1 MRFGLFF
8 DPFNILFMSFQSF
21 REKVNL
27 GLYDSKKQVSHSLQI
42 TSLFVSL
49 IVVVLMVLAFG
60 FPLSLDHKEII
71 IIVVKTSLWFYVL
84 KYIISIIYSFQP
96 LKLLR
101 ETLFEGVLMTMLT
114 VNFFSGLLFEKSL
127 LLWLSQQLEVFNLTN
142 FTIFFIQAY
151 FLVIVLLEI
160 GKAGSLIKNIRLNP
174 QFMLIISFLIL
185 IGFGSILLMMPEMTI
200 QEGSMGFMDAL
211 FTSISASCVTGLIV
225 VDTANFFTFKG
236 HCIIMVLIQLGGL
249 NIVSFASLFTIFSRS
264 GVGIKHQR
272 LIQDSFDSS
281 SLSDSMSLLKR
292 IFYFSFIIELIGF
305 SALYFSWHDA
315 INWGS
320 NSDKVFYSL
329 FHSVSAF
336 NNAGFSLFS
345 NGLYEDFVRQSYTL
359 HLVLIGLIFFGSIG
373 FSSILD
379 MFGIRQ
385 IRERIRKP
393 WKGYKLETRIA
404 LYSSLTL
411 LALGTIVFFALETNN
426 VLTGMSTGEKWIT
439 SLFQSMTART
449 AGFNT
454 VDFSLLSVPMLCFY
468 LLLMFIGSSSGST
481 GGGIKTS
488 TFVLLIFSSISTLT
502 GKKSMVIGKR
512 KISMNLVNKAFSLFL
527 FAVSTIFVGV
537 FILTITEPDKDLV
550 DLVFEEVSAFATVGL
565 STGITSSLST
575 GGRIVIMFSM
585 FMGRVGLLTL
595 AFALGRATRMPR
607 VEYPGAHI
615 SVG

>member
-1 MRFGLFF
+1 
-8 DPFNILFMSFQSF
+8 MSFQNF

-27 GLYDSKKQVSHSLQI
+27 ALYDSKKKVLHGLQL

-49 IVVVLMVLAFG
+49 IVVILMVTAFG
-60 FPLSLDHKEII
+60 FPLQPSHKEIL
-71 IIVVKTSLWFYVL
+71 IIVVKVSLWFYVL
-84 KYIISIIYSFQP
+84 KYITSIIYSFQP
-96 LKLLR
+96 LKLLW
-101 ETLFEGVLMTMLT
+101 ETLFEGVLMFLLT
-114 VNFFSGLLFEKSL
+114 INFISGLVFQTSM
-127 LLWLSQQLEVFNLTN
+127 LSWVSSQLEVFNLAN

-151 FLVIVLLEI
+151 FLIIVLLEI
-160 GKAGSLIKNIRLNP
+160 GKAGALIKNIRLNP
-174 QFMLIISFLIL
+174 QFMLILSFLIL
-185 IGFGSILLMMPEMTI
+185 IGIGSLLLMMPEMTV
-200 QEGSMGFMDAL
+200 QDGSMGYMDAL

-281 SLSDSMSLLKR
+281 SLSDSMRLLKR
-292 IFYFSFIIELIGF
+292 IFFFSFVIELIGF
-305 SALYFSWHDA
+305 TALYFSWHDA
-315 INWGS
+315 IEWGA
-320 NSDKVFYSL
+320 NSDKVFYSV
-329 FHSVSAF
+329 FHSISAF

-359 HLVLIGLIFFGSIG
+359 HLVLVGLIFFGSIG
-373 FSSILD
+373 FASILD
-379 MFGIRQ
+379 MFGIRH

-411 LALGTIVFFALETNN
+411 LAVGTLVFFGLENSG
-426 VLTGMSTGEKWIT
+426 VLDGLATGEKWIT
-439 SLFQSMTART
+439 ALFQSMTART

-537 FILTITEPDKDLV
+537 FILTITEPDKALI

-565 STGITSSLST
+565 STGITSSLSM
-575 GGRIVIMFSM
+575 GGRLVIMVSM

-595 AFALGRATRMPR
+595 AFALGQATRVPR

>member
-1 MRFGLFF
+1 
-8 DPFNILFMSFQSF
+8 MSFQSY

-27 GLYDSKKQVSHSLQI
+27 ALYDSKEQVLHGLQI

-49 IVVVLMVLAFG
+49 IVVILMVTSFG
-60 FPLSLDHKEII
+60 FPLDPEHKDVLI
-71 IIVVKTSLWFYVL
+71 IIVKVSLWFYVL
-84 KYIISIIYSFQP
+84 KYIASIIYSFQP
-96 LKLLR
+96 LILLR
-101 ETLFEGVLMTMLT
+101 ETLFEGVLMFFLT
-114 VNFFSGLLFEKSL
+114 VNFLSGLFFSQSILVF
-127 LLWLSQQLEVFNLTN
+127 LSTQLEVFNLTN

-151 FLVIVLLEI
+151 FLIIVLLEI
-160 GKAGSLIKNIRLNP
+160 GKAGALIKNIRLNP
-174 QFMLIISFLIL
+174 QLMLILSFLIL
-185 IGFGSILLMMPEMTI
+185 IGIGSVLLMMPEMTV
-200 QEGSMGFMDAL
+200 QGGSMNFMDAL

-236 HCIIMVLIQLGGL
+236 HCIIMMLIQLGGL
-249 NIVSFASLFTIFSRS
+249 NIVSFASLFTIFSRR

-272 LIQDSFDSS
+272 LIQDSFDST
-281 SLSDSMSLLKR
+281 SLSDSMRLLKR
-292 IFYFSFIIELIGF
+292 IFYFSFIIELVGF
-305 SALYFSWHDA
+305 GSLYFSWHDA
-315 INWGS
+315 IDWAS
-320 NSDKVFYSL
+320 NSDKVFYSI
-329 FHSVSAF
+329 FHSISAF

-345 NGLYEDFVRQSYTL
+345 NGLNEELVRDSYSL
-359 HLVLIGLIFFGSIG
+359 HLVLVGLIFFGSIG
-373 FSSILD
+373 FASILD

-385 IRERIRKP
+385 MRERIRKP
-393 WKGYKLETRIA
+393 WKGYKLETKIA
-404 LYSSLTL
+404 LYSSLAL
-411 LALGTIVFFALETNN
+411 LVLGTVVFYSLETNK
-426 VLTGMSTGEKWIT
+426 VMEGMSSGEKWIT

-468 LLLMFIGSSSGST
+468 LLLMFIGASSGST

-527 FAVSTIFVGV
+527 FAVSIIFVGV
-537 FILTITEPDKDLV
+537 FILTITEPDKALI

-575 GGRIVIMFSM
+575 GGRIVIMISM

-595 AFALGRATRMPR
+595 AFALGQATKVAR

>member
-1 MRFGLFF
+1 
-8 DPFNILFMSFQSF
+8 MSFQDF

-27 GLYDSKKQVSHSLQI
+27 ALYDSKKKVLHSLQI

-49 IVVVLMVLAFG
+49 IVVILMIIAFG
-60 FPLSLDHKEII
+60 FPLKAEQKAILII
-71 IIVVKTSLWFYVL
+71 LVKASLWFYVL
-84 KYIISIIYSFQP
+84 KYITSIIYSFQP

-101 ETLFEGVLMTMLT
+101 ETLFEGVLMLLLT
-114 VNFFSGLLFEKSL
+114 VNFISGLVFEKSL
-127 LLWLSQQLEVFNLTN
+127 LSFLTEQLKVLNLTD

-151 FLVIVLLEI
+151 FLIIVLLEI
-160 GKAGSLIKNIRLNP
+160 GKAGALIKNIRMNP
-174 QFMLIISFLIL
+174 QFMLILSFLIL
-185 IGFGSILLMMPEMTI
+185 ITVGTLLLMMPEMTVM
-200 QEGSMGFMDAL
+200 EGSMGFMDSL

-225 VDTANFFTFKG
+225 VDTANYFTFKG

-264 GVGIKHQR
+264 GIGIKHQR

-292 IFYFSFIIELIGF
+292 IFFFSFVIELIGF

-315 INWGS
+315 IDWAS
-320 NSDKVFYSL
+320 NTDKVFYSV
-329 FHSVSAF
+329 FHSISAF

-345 NGLYEDFVRQSYTL
+345 NGLYEEFVQQSYTL
-359 HLVLIGLIFFGSIG
+359 HLVLVGLIFFGSIG
-373 FSSILD
+373 FASILD

-385 IRERIRKP
+385 MRERIRKP
-393 WKGYKLETRIA
+393 WKGYKLETKIA

-411 LALGTIVFFALETNN
+411 LTMGTLVFYGLESQK
-426 VLTGMSTGEKWIT
+426 VMDGMGTGEKWIT

-454 VDFSLLSVPMLCFY
+454 VDFSLVSVPMLCFF
-468 LLLMFIGSSSGST
+468 LLLMFVGASSGST

-488 TFVLLIFSSISTLT
+488 TVVLLIFSSISTLT
-502 GKKSMVIGKR
+502 GKKSLVIGKR
-512 KISMNLVNKAFSLFL
+512 KISINLVNKAFSLFL
-527 FAVSTIFVGV
+527 FAISTIFVGV
-537 FILTITEPDKDLV
+537 FVLTITDSDKDLI

-575 GGRIVIMFSM
+575 GGRIVIMISM

-595 AFALGRATRMPR
+595 AFAMGRATKVPR
-607 VEYPGAHI
+607 LEYPGTHI